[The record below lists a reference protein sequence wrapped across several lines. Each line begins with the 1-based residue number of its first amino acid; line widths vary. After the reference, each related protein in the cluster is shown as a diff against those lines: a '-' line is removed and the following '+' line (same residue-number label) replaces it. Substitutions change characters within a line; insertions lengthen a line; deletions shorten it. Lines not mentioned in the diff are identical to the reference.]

1 MNKSEVILGLK
12 SLIREAKYQIESDKL
27 HDEIFEQDLEVLTI
41 ALECVEKYYKK
52 SQGVWV
58 ATMSSESYDWMAVG
72 QTEDE
77 AVNAIVKEWNKSVN
91 RVKMTREELEDYYC
105 IWREFVKIGECEWM

>member
-1 MNKSEVILGLK
+1 MNKQETIK
-12 SLIREAKYQIESDKL
+12 QIKELIEEKKRLLEG
-27 HDEIFEQDLEVLTI
+27 DELDYTFEYDIEVLKK
-41 ALECVEKYYKK
+41 ALKIIEEKPK
-52 SQGVWV
+52 GVWV

-77 AVNAIVKEWNKSVN
+77 AVNAIVKEWNKGAN
-91 RVKMTREELEDYYC
+91 RVKMTREDLEDYYC

>member
-1 MNKSEVILGLK
+1 MNKQETVKQIK
-12 SLIREAKYQIESDKL
+12 ELIEEKKRLLEG
-27 HDEIFEQDLEVLTI
+27 DELDYTFEYDIEVLKK
-41 ALECVEKYYKK
+41 ALKIIEEKPK
-52 SQGVWV
+52 GVWV

-77 AVNAIVKEWNKSVN
+77 AVNAIVKEWNKGAN
-91 RVKMTREELEDYYC
+91 RAKMTREELEDYYC

>member
-1 MNKSEVILGLK
+1 MNKQETVKQIK
-12 SLIREAKYQIESDKL
+12 ELIEEKKRLLEG
-27 HDEIFEQDLEVLTI
+27 DELDYTFEYDIEVLKK
-41 ALECVEKYYKK
+41 ALKIIEEKPK
-52 SQGVWV
+52 GVWV
-58 ATMSSESYDWMAVG
+58 ATMNSESYDWMAVG

-77 AVNAIVKEWNKSVN
+77 AVDAIVKEWNKSAN

>member
-1 MNKSEVILGLK
+1 MNKQETVK
-12 SLIREAKYQIESDKL
+12 QIRELMEEKKRLLEGDDLDYT
-27 HDEIFEQDLEVLTI
+27 FEYDIEVLKN
-41 ALECVEKYYKK
+41 ALKVIEEKPK
-52 SQGVWV
+52 GVWV

-77 AVNAIVKEWNKSVN
+77 AVNAIVKEWNKSAN

-105 IWREFVKIGECEWM
+105 IWREFVKIGECEWS